1 MSKVFAPVK
10 ARAFAGRMF
19 DLYEEFADFQQGQT
33 AAWRNAT
40 PSWQESPRG
49 EKCSDFVGALEDA
62 AEAFQEAIRTLEDGI
77 NQFEDG

>member
-10 ARAFAGRMF
+10 ARSFAGRMF
-19 DLYEEFADFQQGQT
+19 DLYEEFAEFQQCQT

-40 PSWQESPRG
+40 PGWQESPRG
-49 EKCSDFVGALEDA
+49 EKCEEFVNALEDA

-77 NQFEDG
+77 NQFEDD

>member
-1 MSKVFAPVK
+1 MSKAFAPAK
-10 ARAFAGRMF
+10 ARSFQERMF
-19 DLYEEFADFQQGQT
+19 ALFEEFEAFQQGQS

-40 PSWQESPRG
+40 PAWQETPRG